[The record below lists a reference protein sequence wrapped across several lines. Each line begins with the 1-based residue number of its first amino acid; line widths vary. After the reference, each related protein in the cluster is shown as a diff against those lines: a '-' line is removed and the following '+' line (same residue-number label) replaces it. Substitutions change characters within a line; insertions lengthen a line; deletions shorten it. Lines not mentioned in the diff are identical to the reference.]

1 MSTLK
6 YYDTVSS
13 SWVPL
18 VVGSQGPPG
27 QVSGANAPLYYDSGT
42 GKISIAQNEL
52 GLSVN
57 QVGGAVSAIGSN
69 TLTGT
74 NIFNGVTTF
83 NTTANFVNVV
93 ATAMSVTSAATSS
106 NDVTN
111 KSYVDSA
118 VSAASAGIASV
129 TNTDGTVTVD
139 NTDPKNPIVSLPSVV
154 TTGTYTKVTV
164 DAKGRITA
172 GTILATTD
180 IPSLDANKITSGTL
194 AVANGGTGATTAPL
208 ALTSLGAVAAA
219 SPTFTGT
226 ATFTGVTLVGLI
238 IDGGPA

>member
-52 GLSVN
+52 GISVN
-57 QVGGAVSAIGSN
+57 QVSNAVNLTAGN
-69 TLTGT
+69 TISGT

-83 NTTANFVNVV
+83 NTTANFVSVV
-93 ATAMSVTSAATSS
+93 ATNMSLTANATSP

-118 VSAASAGIASV
+118 VTAAAQGIASV
-129 TNTDGTVTVD
+129 TNTDGTITVD
-139 NTDPKNPIVSLPSVV
+139 NTDPKNPIISLPSVATAGV
-154 TTGTYTKVTV
+154 YTKVTI
-164 DAKGRITA
+164 DTNGRVTTGA
-172 GTILATTD
+172 SATPTD
-180 IPSLDANKITSGTL
+180 I
-194 AVANGGTGATTAPL
+194 GAA
-208 ALTSLGAVAAA
+208 SAA

>member
-6 YYDTVSS
+6 YYDGAN
-13 SWVPL
+13 WVPL

-42 GKISIAQNEL
+42 GKISVAQNEL
-52 GLSVN
+52 GISVN
-57 QVGGAVSAIGSN
+57 QVGGAVSTSGNN
-69 TLTGT
+69 TLAGT

-83 NTTANFVNVV
+83 STTANFVRVV
-93 ATAMSVTSAATSS
+93 ATNMSLTANATVST
-106 NDVTN
+106 DVTN

-118 VSAASAGIASV
+118 VSAAAQGIASV

-154 TTGTYTKVTV
+154 TASAYTKVTV
-164 DAKGRITA
+164 DAKGRVTT

-180 IPSLDANKITSGTL
+180 IPSLDAGKITTGTIGI
-194 AVANGGTGATTAPL
+194 ANGGTGATTTAL
-208 ALTSLGAVAAA
+208 ALTALGAAPAA
-219 SPTFTGT
+219 SPTFTET

-238 IDGGPA
+238 IDGGQA